1 MPNLR
6 LREKDNLS
14 SFRRIALGT
23 WKTVGD
29 PSVYG
34 TIKLRAEK
42 VVAYIDA
49 FRAITGKKLT
59 ITHVMAKAVALV
71 LAEMPDAN
79 AILRRHRIY
88 LRQDIGVFFQV
99 AMEDPVT
106 KEVDL
111 SGTTIFDAHDKS
123 LEQIHDEFSKR
134 VSMVKK
140 GKDKELEGTR
150 STFKKIPYR
159 LLGWFLDL
167 LGYLSFELNLDLKWA
182 GVPRDPFGSAMVTN
196 IGSLGLEEAYVPLV
210 PYSHVPLL
218 IAVGTVQDEAVV
230 EGGVVVPGKVL
241 RACATFD
248 HRVLDGMHA
257 AHMAKVITRIF
268 ADPEGTLGPLPK
280 ERAKEDEPADEPR
293 PSKKKR
299 KRA

>member
-1 MPNLR
+1 MPNLV
-6 LREKDNLS
+6 LHEKKNLS

-42 VVAYIDA
+42 MTAYIAA
-49 FRAITGKKLT
+49 FRARTGKKLT

-71 LAEMPDAN
+71 LAKMPDAN
-79 AILRRHRIY
+79 AILRRNRIY
-88 LRQDIGVFFQV
+88 LREEIGVFFQV
-99 AMEDPVT
+99 AMEDAET

-111 SGTTIFDAHDKS
+111 SGATIMGAHEKT
-123 LEQIHDEFSKR
+123 LEEIYDEFSAKASR
-134 VSMVKK
+134 VKK

-159 LLGWFLDL
+159 FLGWFLDL
-167 LGYLSFELNLDLKWA
+167 LGYLSFELNLDLRWA
-182 GVPRDPFGSAMVTN
+182 GVPKDPFGSAMVTN

-218 IAVGTVQDEAVV
+218 IAVGTVQDEPVV
-230 EGGVVVPGKVL
+230 EGGHVIPGKVL

-257 AHMAKVITRIF
+257 AKMAKTITAVF
-268 ADPEGTLGPLPK
+268 DDPEGTLGPLPAEK
-280 ERAKEDEPADEPR
+280 EAPSDCAPGAARTA
-293 PSKKKR
+293 PSKG
-299 KRA
+299 

>member
-6 LREKDNLS
+6 LRPKENLS

-34 TIKLRAEK
+34 TMKLRAD
-42 VVAYIDA
+42 AMLGYIET
-49 FRAITGKKLT
+49 FRARTGKRLT

-71 LAEMPDAN
+71 LSKMPDAN
-79 AILRRHRIY
+79 AILRRNRIY
-88 LRQDIGVFFQV
+88 LRDDIGVFFQV
-99 AMEDPVT
+99 AMEDPET
-106 KEVDL
+106 GEVDL
-111 SGTTIFDAHDKS
+111 SGATIFDAHEKS
-123 LEQIHDEFSKR
+123 MEEIVDEFSAKVTR
-134 VSMVKK
+134 VKK

-159 LLGWFLDL
+159 FLTWFLDI

-182 GVPRDPFGSAMVTN
+182 GIPKDPFGSAMVTN

-218 IAVGTVQDEAVV
+218 IAVGTAQEEAVI
-230 EGGVVVPGKVL
+230 ENGQLTIGKVL

-248 HRVLDGMHA
+248 HRVLDGTHA
-257 AHMAKVITRIF
+257 AHMAKTMTRIF
-268 ADPEGTLGPLPK
+268 EDPEKYLGALPEAAKPSPEAEKPLP
-280 ERAKEDEPADEPR
+280 EAAE
-293 PSKKKR
+293 S
-299 KRA
+299 